1 MAPPGT
7 QSLRPLFFWAG
18 WVLSRVNFLREW
30 KALFWLRSL
39 QRKDVIITC
48 VPSNWKDRLKRD
60 RSGLAAIHPHHH
72 SRIISSRADLRQLS
86 ECVHLP
92 HAARSFSRRA
102 ALGLSAMQS
111 AHSRLRQY
119 SSPEL
124 DFAPRTL
131 PRLQSPHL
139 TTLCN
144 R

>member
-72 SRIISSRADLRQLS
+72 SRIIFSRADLRHLS

-92 HAARSFSRRA
+92 HAARPFGPKA
-102 ALGLSAMQS
+102 ALLLPPIQTP
-111 AHSRLRQY
+111 HSSFPHYHLHSLY
-119 SSPEL
+119 FATSP
-124 DFAPRTL
+124 L
-131 PRLQSPHL
+131 PS
-139 TTLCN
+139 
-144 R
+144 